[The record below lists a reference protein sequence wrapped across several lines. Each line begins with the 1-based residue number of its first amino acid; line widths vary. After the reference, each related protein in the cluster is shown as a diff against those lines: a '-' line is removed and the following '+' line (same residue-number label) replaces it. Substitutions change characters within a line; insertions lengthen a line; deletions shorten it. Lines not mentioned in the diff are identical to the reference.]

1 MRSRCFQRNRGGHA
15 AFELQAGVRMD
26 AHAAAYRT
34 AAKRKLNDFGRYFGF
49 MLVPLQRM
57 RQLA

>member
-1 MRSRCFQRNRGGHA
+1 
-15 AFELQAGVRMD
+15 MD